1 VSLASRFDAAL
12 CRIGAARVARVRTR
26 AGALRVVDTGGA
38 KPVLLMAPD
47 GPCVVE
53 HYAALIETL
62 RPQWRVVCADLPG
75 FGLSPP
81 RGDYR
86 HELRQGAEALLALMD
101 ALAIERAT
109 LALSCV
115 NGFYALAA
123 AKLAPSRVERLI
135 LVQTPSMDAMRDWT
149 ARMVPGP
156 VRVPVLGQVINR
168 VTRRK
173 IARGWLHVAV
183 ADRERRA
190 QLQATADHALCH
202 GGCYCFASVVQ
213 GMAQTRA
220 DEPLLAD
227 IRTPT
232 TLVWGRLDRSHKTS
246 DPESIRRH
254 APQAKIVTL
263 DAGHFPDLEAS
274 AQYVQAVND

>member
-1 VSLASRFDAAL
+1 VSLASRLDAAL
-12 CRIGAARVARVRTR
+12 CRIGATSMPRIDTH
-26 AGALRVVDTGGA
+26 AGALRVVDTGGD
-38 KPVLLMAPD
+38 KPALLLAPD

-53 HYAALIETL
+53 HYATLIEAL
-62 RPQWRVVCADLPG
+62 RPRWRVVCADLPG
-75 FGLSPP
+75 FGFSLP

-86 HELRQGAEALLALMD
+86 HELRQGAEALLAILD
-101 ALAIERAT
+101 ALAIGRAT

-123 AKLAPSRVERLI
+123 ARLAPSRIERLI
-135 LVQTPSMDAMRDWT
+135 LAQTPGMDAMRDWT
-149 ARMVPGP
+149 ARIVPAP
-156 VRVPVLGQVINR
+156 VPVPVLGQLINR

-183 ADRERRA
+183 ADRAARA
-190 QLQATADHALCH
+190 QFQATADHALCS

-213 GMAQTRA
+213 GMSPTQA
-220 DEPLLAD
+220 DEPLLAN

-232 TLVWGRLDRSHKTS
+232 TLVWGRLDRSHKST
-246 DPESIRRH
+246 DPETIRRH